1 MRFPGLL
8 KIKITEIIYSEL
20 NAKFDWL
27 LCFSI
32 LNYESCLEAFER
44 EFDMS
49 FSNNWNKRLV
59 RSGCVSHFD
68 NTGIG
73 VHFRIWAPV
82 LNMPAAR
89 TMGLFSLRIRD
100 ETG

>member
-1 MRFPGLL
+1 
-8 KIKITEIIYSEL
+8 
-20 NAKFDWL
+20 
-27 LCFSI
+27 
-32 LNYESCLEAFER
+32 
-44 EFDMS
+44 MS

-82 LNMPAAR
+82 VNIPAAG
-89 TMGLFSLRIRD
+89 TMGLFSLRVRD
-100 ETG
+100 EAD